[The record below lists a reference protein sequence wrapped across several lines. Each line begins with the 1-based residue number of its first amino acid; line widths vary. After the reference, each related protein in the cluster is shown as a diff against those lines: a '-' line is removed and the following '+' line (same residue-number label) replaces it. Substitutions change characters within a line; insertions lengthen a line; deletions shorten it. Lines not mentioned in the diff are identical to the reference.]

1 MKKEFICVNPRSSTA
16 KDRFINMMDKF
27 TSASFKCSVSKK
39 GSLCGS
45 EAVNYVNIDDKQLG
59 FCNKKTCQSVI
70 ITNYGKKEIKKIKKI
85 NTKSVSLFDVS
96 KEIVIKLSNN

>member
-1 MKKEFICVNPRSSTA
+1 MVKILSFDVGIKNLAYCLVEFENDNNKILDWGV
-16 KDRFINMMDKF
+16 INMMDKF
-27 TSASFKCSVSKK
+27 TSASLKCSVSKK

-70 ITNYGKKEIKKIKKI
+70 ITNYGKKEIQ
-85 NTKSVSLFDVS
+85 
-96 KEIVIKLSNN
+96 LSM